1 MIKRNPN
8 LDMKMQATRMAM
20 QGLGQRNE
28 SQQMSPEGDEV
39 KAPVVP
45 TTNTNLPQ
53 KPKMTQPARPLQ
65 PKPMA
70 VSGASGIPQG
80 AGAAPPKMMTGFASI
95 PVTGS
100 GNRATLPESVGG
112 GPNPGYDPDIAN
124 RIANENQQRIR
135 NELAGIPGWGGKD
148 SQSSL
153 MDQAINDL
161 LTGNVQGRDTT
172 AEEAAIRDEIARS
185 ASANQAELMARM
197 GAGGGGTSGAMSAL
211 TGDLQIKAANEAIN
225 RINEL
230 RSQARGERLDE
241 LETGISARNKAV
253 EIANQEKLRQAYLDM
268 IQSIYGEDGGGEGG
282 GGGGGGLGAADKNN
296 DGELSLEEQQNFI
309 NSFYGFN
316 LISERQPSTSST
328 SSSGTGGG
336 GKYMLGSKG
345 AVPENA
351 TLDRTEGSY
360 DIYTTPDGNEYWVP
374 AGS

>member
-8 LDMKMQATRMAM
+8 LDMKMQATKMAM

-28 SQQMSPEGDEV
+28 SQQISPEGDEV

-53 KPKMTQPARPLQ
+53 KPKMTQPIQA
-65 PKPMA
+65 KPMA

-80 AGAAPPKMMTGFASI
+80 AGAPPPKMMTGFASI

-100 GNRATLPESVGG
+100 GTRATLPESVGG
-112 GPNPGYDPDIAN
+112 GPNPNYDSNLAN
-124 RIANENQQRIR
+124 QVANQDQQRIR
-135 NELAGIPGWGGKD
+135 NELAGIPGWGGNN
-148 SQSSL
+148 SQSSA

-161 LTGNVQGRDTT
+161 LTGNIQGRDTT
-172 AEEAAIRDEIARS
+172 AEEAAIRDEISRS

-241 LETGISARNKAV
+241 LETGISARNKAT

-268 IQSIYGEDGGGEGG
+268 IKSMYGDGDNSSGGEFNIPTPSGN
-282 GGGGGGLGAADKNN
+282 A
-296 DGELSLEEQQNFI
+296 QQDQEAYGNTIEDYF
-309 NSFYGFN
+309 GFN
-316 LISERQPSTSST
+316 PYEMGMNNRQSNSGS
-328 SSSGTGGG
+328 SSSGS
-336 GKYMLGSKG
+336 KYMLGSKG

-351 TLDRTEGSY
+351 TLNRTEGSY
-360 DIYTTPDGNEYWVP
+360 DIYTTPDGSEYWVP